1 MCCRLDVMH
10 NNQIILGKPQ
20 TYDTNITL
28 GVTGTTGIEFEITVI
43 AYPEPDYKLNY
54 GNGTRNI
61 HIGNKFIRNS
71 VNNFTVFY
79 NQTIVNQEDYGT
91 YYLTISN
98 AYGETNVSVNILPQR
113 KHFNLTKTFNITLV
127 TQVT

>member
-1 MCCRLDVMH
+1 MYIRRKMH

-20 TYDTNITL
+20 SYDTNITL
-28 GVTGTTGIEFEITVI
+28 GVTGTTGIEFKTTVI
-43 AYPEPDYKLNY
+43 AYPEPDYELNY

-61 HIGNKFIRNS
+61 HIGDTFIRNS
-71 VNNFTVFY
+71 VNNFTLYF

-113 KHFNLTKTFNITLV
+113 KYFNLSKTF
-127 TQVT
+127 